1 MRGNNKEPKHKLTQK
16 DCDEGTFASM
26 LHASYVRND
35 KSYKKCNGCKFIDT
49 CLRQPTDNACKKYK
63 KGKR

>member
-35 KSYKKCNGCKFIDT
+35 KSYKKCNDCKFIDI